1 MDGTIITTQSGKV
14 FAVDCKDWKIHSPEV
29 TKTIRK
35 LSDDGYKIVI
45 FTNQGGI
52 GKKKVNE
59 KMFKEKVEH
68 IIDVIK
74 TPIQVFVATQSDIY
88 RKPAPGMW
96 NTFVSDVKSFFLF
109 NIKLN
114 TLCLFHIII
123 LV

>member
-14 FAVDCKDWKIHSPEV
+14 FAVDYKDWKIHSPEV

-45 FTNQGGI
+45 FTNQAGI

-59 KMFKEKVEH
+59 KTFKEKVEH

-96 NTFVSDVKSFFLF
+96 NTFVSDVRSFFF
-109 NIKLN
+109 
-114 TLCLFHIII
+114 CLI
-123 LV
+123 